1 MFSNEFYPKKPQD
14 FVCEKCDFSS
24 SNKKDYNRHL
34 QTIKHKNAFSQ
45 CFSIENDP
53 KNPTAYKCNCGKSY
67 KDNSGLWRHK
77 QKCKLIECL
86 NNKQEQSQKEELK
99 LKIILIIEMLK
110 HNNEFKGILQKQ
122 IQKIQYNQQEDLN
135 NKEFILKKLDLLSD
149 MLFEN
154 SEFIN
159 LLKNQLEIIEILIK
173 NNKIKELL

>member
-1 MFSNEFYPKKPQD
+1 MTTIATELSNTIINTYL
-14 FVCEKCDFSS
+14 CEKCNYSTIR
-24 SNKKDYNRHL
+24 KTDY
-34 QTIKHKNAFSQ
+34 IKHLSTKKHLATNLSHNKEIT
-45 CFSIENDP
+45 CLICKKTYLNR
-53 KNPTAYKCNCGKSY
+53 
-67 KDNSGLWRHK
+67 SGLWRHK